1 MPDTLELDLTAM
13 TYGGSAI
20 ARHEGRPIF
29 VPFGLPGERVRARI
43 TQDKRSYAFAEV
55 EAVIDPSPERVTP
68 QCPHFGVCGGCHWQ
82 HIAYAAQ
89 LRFKRDVVAEQLAR
103 IGGLRDVP
111 VHPTIP
117 SPSPWDYRSH
127 ATFHVAPD
135 GRLGFVGRDN
145 RTVIPID
152 ECHIIQPELHAW
164 FDALKPERFTPGERV
179 RLQAGN
185 TGERVMARSR
195 GAAAAPDDDSASDP
209 ALATAEKVHYVV
221 KGRSFQVTGGSFFQ
235 VNQPETLVDLVLERL
250 ALAGNE
256 RALDLYSGVGLFT
269 AFLAERARFVT
280 AVEIYAPAVR
290 DAQANLAE
298 FRNVDLR
305 VGAIEAA
312 LPRSSVNAAVVDPP
326 RAGMKPK
333 ALEALVARAPG
344 KLVYVSC
351 DPTTLARDAKTLVAR
366 GYRLNDVQP
375 VDLFPQTYHIES
387 VALFTR
393 PGA

>member
-13 TYGGSAI
+13 SYGGNAI

-55 EAVIDPSPERVTP
+55 VDVIEPSPERVVP
-68 QCPHFGVCGGCHWQ
+68 RCPHFGVCGGCHWQ

-89 LRFKRDVVAEQLAR
+89 LRFKREVVAEQLAR

-117 SPSPWDYRSH
+117 SPNPWDYRSH
-127 ATFHVAPD
+127 ATFHVAAN
-135 GRLGFVGRDN
+135 GRLGFVGRDD

-152 ECHIIQPELHAW
+152 ECHIIQPELRAW
-164 FDALKPERFTPGERV
+164 LDALQTERFKPGERV
-179 RLQAGN
+179 RLQAGT
-185 TGERVMARSR
+185 TGERVMARSK
-195 GAAAAPDDDSASDP
+195 GTAVAPDDSAPDP

-235 VNQPETLVDLVLERL
+235 VNQPETLVDLVLAKL
-250 ALAGNE
+250 ALAGHE

-269 AFLAERARFVT
+269 AFLAERAHFVT

-290 DAQANLAE
+290 DAGINLAG

-305 VGAIEAA
+305 VGVIEAA
-312 LPRSSVNAAVVDPP
+312 LPRGEVDAAVVDPP

-333 ALEALVARAPG
+333 ALEALAARVPG
-344 KLVYVSC
+344 KIVYVSC
-351 DPTTLARDAKTLVAR
+351 DPTTLARDAKMLVAR

-375 VDLFPQTYHIES
+375 VDLFPQTYHVES
-387 VALFTR
+387 VALFMKAT
-393 PGA
+393 